1 VFGVGGVDMCETMPA
16 SGHSGKTEVHRFQ
29 GRLCD
34 NRIRQRLRG
43 RRAAGGR
50 VRGGRVVIGEERQ
63 DREGGQR
70 WLCKQTNRL
79 WRALDLVACGRCCV
93 NYTYGVSTGDALV
106 HT

>member
-1 VFGVGGVDMCETMPA
+1 MFGVGGVDMCETMPA

-50 VRGGRVVIGEERQ
+50 VRGGGGLLLARKGRTG
-63 DREGGQR
+63 REARGG
-70 WLCKQTNRL
+70 
-79 WRALDLVACGRCCV
+79 CV
-93 NYTYGVSTGDALV
+93 NRPTDCGEP
-106 HT
+106 